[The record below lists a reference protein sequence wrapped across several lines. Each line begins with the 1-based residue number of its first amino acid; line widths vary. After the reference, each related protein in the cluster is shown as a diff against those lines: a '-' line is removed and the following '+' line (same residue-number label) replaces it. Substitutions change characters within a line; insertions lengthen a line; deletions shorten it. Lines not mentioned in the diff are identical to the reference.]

1 MRCLL
6 KYRAIGLNVRKFSG
20 RDSNIHPDCTP
31 ERREAGKT
39 PRFSPC
45 AFPTRLRQVCH
56 GEPSDYRG
64 TDQTL
69 HEADE
74 PLLVHGVLIDHKMD
88 IALTADRRDHID
100 SLPLRLYWQYGR
112 PALGR
117 KAALY
122 YLAVAYP
129 CLIRPIDDGIFCFRT
144 PCNSRILLLFPPSDA
159 IRILFP
165 RALRRSLAAH
175 ALALHVVR
183 QRPFVDGFVELF
195 LDVLPRSP

>member
-1 MRCLL
+1 MYGNFQGVIQIFIRIVLRSIGRQEKYLDFLL
-6 KYRAIGLNVRKFSG
+6 VLFQ
-20 RDSNIHPDCTP
+20 PDC
-31 ERREAGKT
+31 GK
-39 PRFSPC
+39 F
-45 AFPTRLRQVCH
+45 AMVNLQIIQNQEHFLL
-56 GEPSDYRG
+56 RG

-69 HEADE
+69 HEANE
-74 PLLVHGVLIDHKMD
+74 PLLVHGVLIDHKTD
-88 IALTADRRDHID
+88 IALAADRRDHID

-129 CLIRPIDDGIFCFRT
+129 CLIRPINDGIFCFRT

-165 RALRRSLAAH
+165 RALHRSLAAH
-175 ALALHVVR
+175 APALHVVR